1 MVFPAIVGKMLI
13 GIEVIAKRNNSS
25 STKTRYAIVFG
36 IEFDQRMGILYDYFP
51 KACNTSY
58 LVMM

>member
-25 STKTRYAIVFG
+25 STKTRYEIVF
-36 IEFDQRMGILYDYFP
+36 IIALDQLREYCLSI
-51 KACNTSY
+51 Y
-58 LVMM
+58 LMPAAHRIW